1 MIEEW
6 QYELKLGNEKALQ
19 RVFSEYYTTLCSI
32 VFQYVKDNQISESI
46 AEDVIFN
53 LWEKRE
59 KILPLESFRSY
70 LLRMA
75 RNKSIDYLR
84 SQHSTL
90 EINDIIPHRLI
101 SDEDIFETYISIELQ
116 QLIDQ
121 KLKELSTQ
129 CQRVF
134 YLSRY
139 ENLSYHEIS
148 LQLGISENTVKYHIK
163 TVLAYLRK
171 ELSPYILSLLVTVLS
186 AE

>member
-121 KLKELSTQ
+121 KLKNYTHNDNEYSISVDTKTLATMRFLS
-129 CQRVF
+129 
-134 YLSRY
+134 
-139 ENLSYHEIS
+139 NLASA
-148 LQLGISENTVKYHIK
+148 K
-163 TVLAYLRK
+163 T
-171 ELSPYILSLLVTVLS
+171 P
-186 AE
+186 